1 MAIKVEGVEPSH
13 PEPPPAPLEPPVDPL
28 AFWLPLYRMKAL
40 ELALRG
46 SFANFQ
52 PEQVIERAAVFE
64 RFMLGEEAPLPDH
77 VPTVEEQISAVFS
90 NLTGSLDG
98 NRV

>member
-1 MAIKVEGVEPSH
+1 MVIKVEGVEPSH
-13 PEPPPAPLEPPVDPL
+13 PEPPLKAAADPL

-40 ELALRG
+40 DLALRG

-52 PEQVIERAAVFE
+52 PDDIIARAAAFE
-64 RFMLGEEAPLPDH
+64 AYIIDGYDEVPPH
-77 VPTVEEQISAVFS
+77 VPTVDEQISAVFA

>member
-1 MAIKVEGVEPSH
+1 MVIKVEGVEPSH
-13 PEPPPAPLEPPVDPL
+13 PEPPETPLEAAADPL

-40 ELALRG
+40 DLALRG

-52 PEQVIERAAVFE
+52 PDDIIARAAAFE
-64 RFMLGEEAPLPDH
+64 AYIIDGYEEAPPH
-77 VPTVEEQISAVFS
+77 VPTVDEQISAVFA

>member
-1 MAIKVEGVEPSH
+1 MVIKVEGVEPSH
-13 PEPPPAPLEPPVDPL
+13 PEPPLEAAADPL

-46 SFANFQ
+46 SFSNFQ
-52 PEQVIERAAVFE
+52 PEQIIERAAAFE
-64 RFMLGEEAPLPDH
+64 DYILKGQGELPPLA
-77 VPTVEEQISAVFS
+77 PTVEAQINAAFA